1 MNQPQ
6 QMWGFFQQMIAQQ
19 QQQQMMQQQFQ
30 AYIQFCQINRLNP
43 SDVNSFNLFQLY
55 NSKIPIPP
63 IPQIP
68 PKPPMPPM
76 PPKPNPNNDNNAYAN
91 EGGIYISNSIE
102 ELIPRKEETLYFNN
116 EMKNQPNTMNIYFA
130 SSTGFNLMMVVSKFT
145 TFEQLFKDYMNR
157 LSLPHYHIG
166 VNIQF
171 SINGR
176 LINTKSNVQIGE
188 FLKNNSRI
196 DVLDIG
202 NVQGA

>member
-55 NSKIPIPP
+55 NSKPPIPP
-63 IPQIP
+63 IPPI
-68 PKPPMPPM
+68 PPMP
-76 PPKPNPNNDNNAYAN
+76 YAN

>member
-43 SDVNSFNLFQLY
+43 SDVNSFNLFQQ
-55 NSKIPIPP
+55 SH
-63 IPQIP
+63 

-76 PPKPNPNNDNNAYAN
+76 PPKPNPNDVYAN
-91 EGGIYISNSIE
+91 EGGIYITNSLK

-116 EMKNQPNTMNIYFA
+116 EIKNQPNTMNLYFA

>member
-6 QMWGFFQQMIAQQ
+6 QMWSFFQQMMAQQ
-19 QQQQMMQQQFQ
+19 QQQMIMQQQFH
-30 AYIQFCQINRLNP
+30 AYIQFCQMKGLNP
-43 SDVNSFNLFQLY
+43 GDVNSFNLFMQ
-55 NSKIPIPP
+55 SHT
-63 IPQIP
+63 
-68 PKPPMPPM
+68 KPPMPPM
-76 PPKPNPNNDNNAYAN
+76 PPMPPIPPMPYAN

-130 SSTGFNLMMVVSKFT
+130 SSTGFNLMLVVSKFT

-176 LINTKSNVQIGE
+176 LINTKSNVSRNGVIFSSSVSGLIAIPTFT
-188 FLKNNSRI
+188 FL
-196 DVLDIG
+196 LLM
-202 NVQGA
+202 

>member
-63 IPQIP
+63 IP

-76 PPKPNPNNDNNAYAN
+76 PPKPNPSNDNNAYAN

-130 SSTGFNLMMVVSKFT
+130 SSTGFNLMLVVSKFT

>member
-63 IPQIP
+63 IPPI
-68 PKPPMPPM
+68 PPMP
-76 PPKPNPNNDNNAYAN
+76 YAN

-130 SSTGFNLMMVVSKFT
+130 SSTGFNLMLVVSKFT

>member
-1 MNQPQ
+1 MNQQQ
-6 QMWGFFQQMIAQQ
+6 QMWGFFQQMMAQ
-19 QQQQMMQQQFQ
+19 QQQQMMMQQQFH
-30 AYIQFCQINRLNP
+30 AYMQFCQINGLNP
-43 SDVNSFNLFQLY
+43 SDENSFNLFMQ
-55 NSKIPIPP
+55 SH
-63 IPQIP
+63 

-76 PPKPNPNNDNNAYAN
+76 PPKPNPNDVYAN
-91 EGGIYISNSIE
+91 EGGIYITNSLK

-116 EMKNQPNTMNIYFA
+116 EIKNQPNTMNLYFA
-130 SSTGFNLMMVVSKFT
+130 SSTGFNLMMVVSKFIT
-145 TFEQLFKDYMNR
+145 LEQLFKDYMNR

>member
-1 MNQPQ
+1 MNQQQ
-6 QMWGFFQQMIAQQ
+6 QMWGYFQQMMAQQ
-19 QQQQMMQQQFQ
+19 QQQMIMQQQFH
-30 AYIQFCQINRLNP
+30 AYIQFCQMNGLNP
-43 SDVNSFNLFQLY
+43 SDINSFNLFMQ
-55 NSKIPIPP
+55 SMQSHPKPPIPP
-63 IPQIP
+63 IPPI
-68 PKPPMPPM
+68 PPMP
-76 PPKPNPNNDNNAYAN
+76 YAN